1 MDDEFFD
8 YEAGIFALGGEILCP
23 ECEIGYLLKAD
34 SEDAQTLVCD
44 MCDEEFEI
52 QEVEQ

>member
-1 MDDEFFD
+1 MENYLDH
-8 YEAGIFALGGEILCP
+8 EAVIFALGREMLCP

-44 MCDEEFEI
+44 MCDEELEV
-52 QEVEQ
+52 QETRKC